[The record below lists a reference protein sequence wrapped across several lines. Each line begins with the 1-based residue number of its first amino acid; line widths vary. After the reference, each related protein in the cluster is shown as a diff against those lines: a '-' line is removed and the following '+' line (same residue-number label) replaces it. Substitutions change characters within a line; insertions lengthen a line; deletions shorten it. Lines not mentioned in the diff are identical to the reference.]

1 MQKSRLI
8 EILRTCSKK
17 ELRDLKKW
25 VQSPAHNLRE
35 DVILLY
41 DYLLEDDHLWKD
53 EFVAKAIAYARLYP
67 NEAYDDAK
75 MRQVMHFLIKTMEDF
90 LIYQEVSQ
98 DEVESR
104 MVLSKVLRKKRIDKL
119 FEKNLRDI
127 RELQERQP
135 YRNDQFF
142 RNQYLLLQEEYVF
155 RSSQTRTE
163 PMNLQQ
169 VSKAHDVNYIIDKL
183 RHSCYMLSHQ
193 KVYKADYDYG
203 LIQQVID
210 YVDNN
215 IHLLD
220 TPAIAVY
227 YYGYKATSA
236 KENESN
242 FHALKNEIFNSGHL
256 FPHKELLPLYLM
268 AINYCID
275 RTNAGHIHYRRE
287 SFELYRQGIEKGILI
302 DNGQISRFTFPNV
315 VTLGLY
321 VKEFDWVE
329 NFIHNYQHYLEDKH
343 RQDIVR
349 FCLARLHF
357 EKKEFDAAMR
367 ICSQAD
373 YDDILMNL
381 YSRAMVMKIYYL
393 QNETDALDSYLE
405 SFRNYVVRK
414 KVLGYHK
421 SNYKNIISLT
431 KKLFKVNPYSQK
443 DKDKLKKEIEEV
455 NPLTEREW
463 LLEQLKRLG

>member
-1 MQKSRLI
+1 MKKSRLI
-8 EILRTCSKK
+8 EILRTCTKK

-35 DVILLY
+35 DVIWLY

-53 EFVAKAIAYARLYP
+53 EFVAKAIAYARVYP
-67 NEAYDDAK
+67 NEPYDDAK

-119 FEKNLRDI
+119 FEKNLKYI
-127 RELQERQP
+127 KEVQERQP

-142 RNQYLLLQEEYVF
+142 RNQYLRLQEEYVF
-155 RSSQTRTE
+155 LSTQTRTG
-163 PMNLQQ
+163 PMNLQE
-169 VSKAHDVNYIIDKL
+169 VSNAHDVNYIIDKL

-215 IHLLD
+215 VHLLD

-227 YYGYKATSA
+227 YYGYKTTTERDNE
-236 KENESN
+236 ENFLS
-242 FHALKNEIFNSGHL
+242 LKNEIFNNGHF
-256 FPHKELLPLYLM
+256 FPHEELLTLYLM
-268 AINYCID
+268 AINYCIGQ
-275 RTNAGHIHYRRE
+275 TNAGLNQYRRE
-287 SFELYRQGIEKGILI
+287 SFELYKEGFEKKVLI
-302 DNGQISRFTFPNV
+302 QDGQISRFAFQNAI
-315 VTLGLY
+315 TLGLY
-321 VKEFDWVE
+321 VKEYEWVE
-329 NFIHNYQHYLEDKH
+329 NYIHQFKTYLDEKYRNDFVLSGLAKLHYE
-343 RQDIVR
+343 R
-349 FCLARLHF
+349 
-357 EKKEFDAAMR
+357 KEYDAAMK
-367 ICSQAD
+367 ICSQTD
-373 YDDILMNL
+373 FEDILMNL
-381 YSRAMVMKIYYL
+381 TSRTIMMKIYFE

-431 KKLFKVNPYSQK
+431 KKLFKVNPYNKK
-443 DKDKLKKEIEEV
+443 DKDKLRKEIEV
-455 NPLTEREW
+455 LNPLTEREW
-463 LLEQLKRLG
+463 LLEQLHQLG